1 MSARTVARLDLVGE
15 LLAEILPQQDYASLR
30 CPGQAD
36 LDGALFAPYSRR
48 VPFLAHAR
56 ALRPRAGVPLKVRSQ
71 GAAGSYSFLTQLV
84 GYEASGRMLL
94 AVPATVTKEP
104 IGRTSLPSGTEL
116 ELFLGEEWVPAPLGH
131 LDHRGVTFTF
141 SVLFARNIQGR
152 RVRGRLSASG
162 ARPLPVL
169 MEIES
174 VQVAPGTGE
183 RIARARFVDLS
194 AGLRRWIDSLG

>member
-1 MSARTVARLDLVGE
+1 MTTVARMDLVGE

-30 CPGQAD
+30 CPGQPD

-48 VPFLAHAR
+48 IPFLGRAR

-71 GAAGSYSFLTQLV
+71 GAAGSFSFLTQLV
-84 GYEASGRMLL
+84 GFESSGRMLL
-94 AVPATVTKEP
+94 AVPATVTRESM
-104 IGRTSLPSGTEL
+104 GRTRLPSATEL
-116 ELFLGEEWVPAPLGH
+116 ELFIDEEWVPAPLGR

-141 SVLFARNIQGR
+141 SAIFARHIQGR
-152 RVRGRLSASG
+152 RVRGRVSASG

-169 MEIES
+169 MKIES

-183 RIARARFVDLS
+183 RIAQARFVDLS
-194 AGLRRWIDSLG
+194 AGHRRWIDSLG